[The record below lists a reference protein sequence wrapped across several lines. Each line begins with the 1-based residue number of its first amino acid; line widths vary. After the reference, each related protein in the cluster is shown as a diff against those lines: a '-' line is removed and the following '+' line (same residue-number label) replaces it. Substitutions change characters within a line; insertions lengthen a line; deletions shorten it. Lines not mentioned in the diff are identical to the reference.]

1 MSMFEIHG
9 GFTGLAASS
18 RVRLARNLK
27 GYPFRLTDAQHQ
39 EIADKVFATLQN
51 NPTIGPEFEKKQII
65 PRSTEASQLVEEH
78 LISPELAQNGGWLIV
93 SKDGGVS
100 IMVGEEDHL
109 RLQVIGSGL
118 CPKECLET
126 ANRIAALIESALPFA
141 YDERLGYLTACPTNV
156 GTGLRASIM
165 LHLPL
170 LTATG
175 EINQMVGYAGSRGCA
190 VRGAYGEGSK
200 AVGGFYQIS
209 NQVTLGA
216 SAAELTDKLVEA
228 HLISP
233 ELAQN
238 GGWLI
243 VSKDGGVSI
252 MVGEEDH
259 LRLQVIGTGLC
270 PKECLE
276 TANRIAALIEA
287 ALPFA
292 YDERLGYLT
301 ACPTN
306 IGTGLRAS
314 IMLHLPMLTATDGMG
329 RMAGYAGSRGC
340 AVRGAYGEGSKAVG
354 GFYQISNQVT
364 LGASAA
370 ELTDKLVETATAII
384 DAEKKAREQVRSQNE
399 AGLRDRI
406 YRAAGTLRSA
416 YLIETAEA
424 VQCISDVLVG
434 LQMGMLSGIDPQA
447 LYQLEQRIRPAMLT
461 GAPQERDIKRA
472 AMLREAAQNIRFA

>member
-39 EIADKVFATLQN
+39 EIADEVFATLQN

-93 SKDGGVS
+93 SGDGGVS

-109 RLQVIGSGL
+109 RLQVIGAGL

-175 EINQMVGYAGSRGCA
+175 EINQMVGYAGSR
-190 VRGAYGEGSK
+190 S
-200 AVGGFYQIS
+200 
-209 NQVTLGA
+209 
-216 SAAELTDKLVEA
+216 
-228 HLISP
+228 
-233 ELAQN
+233 
-238 GGWLI
+238 
-243 VSKDGGVSI
+243 
-252 MVGEEDH
+252 
-259 LRLQVIGTGLC
+259 
-270 PKECLE
+270 
-276 TANRIAALIEA
+276 
-287 ALPFA
+287 
-292 YDERLGYLT
+292 
-301 ACPTN
+301 
-306 IGTGLRAS
+306 
-314 IMLHLPMLTATDGMG
+314 
-329 RMAGYAGSRGC
+329 C

-370 ELTDKLVETATAII
+370 ELTDKLVETATTII

-406 YRAAGTLRSA
+406 YRAAGTMRSA

-434 LQMGMLSGIDPQA
+434 LQMGMLSGIDPQK
-447 LYQLEQRIRPAMLT
+447 LYTLEQRIRPAMLT
-461 GAPQERDIKRA
+461 GAPQERDKKRA

>member
-1 MSMFEIHG
+1 MSMFTING

-27 GYPFRLTDAQHQ
+27 GYPFRLTDAQHK
-39 EIADKVFATLQN
+39 EIADKVFAALQN
-51 NPTIGPEFEKKQII
+51 NPTIGPEFAKKQII
-65 PRSTEASQLVEEH
+65 PRSTEASQLVEE
-78 LISPELAQNGGWLIV
+78 
-93 SKDGGVS
+93 
-100 IMVGEEDHL
+100 
-109 RLQVIGSGL
+109 
-118 CPKECLET
+118 
-126 ANRIAALIESALPFA
+126 
-141 YDERLGYLTACPTNV
+141 
-156 GTGLRASIM
+156 
-165 LHLPL
+165 
-170 LTATG
+170 
-175 EINQMVGYAGSRGCA
+175 
-190 VRGAYGEGSK
+190 
-200 AVGGFYQIS
+200 
-209 NQVTLGA
+209 
-216 SAAELTDKLVEA
+216 

-276 TANRIAALIEA
+276 TANRIAALIESE
-287 ALPFA
+287 LPFA

-314 IMLHLPMLTATDGMG
+314 IMLHLPMLTATGEIG
-329 RMAGYAGSRGC
+329 RMTGYAGSRGC

-370 ELTDKLVETATAII
+370 ELTDKLVETATTII
-384 DAEKKAREQVRSQNE
+384 DAEKKTREQVRSRNE

-416 YLIETAEA
+416 YLIDTGEA

-434 LQMGMLSGIDPQA
+434 LQMGLLSGVEPQK
-447 LYQLEQRIRPAMLT
+447 LYELEQRIRPAMLT
-461 GAPQERDIKRA
+461 GTPQERDCKRA
-472 AMLREAAQNIRFA
+472 ELLRASAKDLILE

>member
-27 GYPFRLTDAQHQ
+27 GYPFRLTEAQHK

-51 NPTIGPEFEKKQII
+51 NPTIGSEFEKKQII

-109 RLQVIGSGL
+109 RLQVIG
-118 CPKECLET
+118 
-126 ANRIAALIESALPFA
+126 
-141 YDERLGYLTACPTNV
+141 
-156 GTGLRASIM
+156 
-165 LHLPL
+165 
-170 LTATG
+170 
-175 EINQMVGYAGSRGCA
+175 
-190 VRGAYGEGSK
+190 
-200 AVGGFYQIS
+200 
-209 NQVTLGA
+209 
-216 SAAELTDKLVEA
+216 
-228 HLISP
+228 
-233 ELAQN
+233 
-238 GGWLI
+238 
-243 VSKDGGVSI
+243 
-252 MVGEEDH
+252 
-259 LRLQVIGTGLC
+259 TGLC
-270 PKECLE
+270 PKECLQ
-276 TANRIAALIEA
+276 TADRIASLIEA
-287 ALPFA
+287 ELPFA
-292 YDERLGYLT
+292 YDARLGYLT

-314 IMLHLPMLTATDGMG
+314 IMLHLPMLTATGEIG
-329 RMAGYAGSRGC
+329 RMTGYAGSRGC

-370 ELTDKLVETATAII
+370 ELTDKLVETATTII

-399 AGLRDRI
+399 DGLRDRI

-416 YLIETAEA
+416 YLIDTSEA

-434 LQMGMLSGIDPQA
+434 LQMGMLSGMDPQK
-447 LYQLEQRIRPAMLT
+447 LYELEQRIRPAMLT
-461 GAPQERDIKRA
+461 GAPQERDRKRA
-472 AMLREAAQNIRFA
+472 EMLRDAAKNLILE

>member
-27 GYPFRLTDAQHQ
+27 GYPFRLTEAQHS
-39 EIADKVFATLQN
+39 EIADKVFSTLQN
-51 NPTIGPEFEKKQII
+51 NPTIGSEFEKKQII
-65 PRSTEASQLVEEH
+65 PRSTEASQLVEE
-78 LISPELAQNGGWLIV
+78 
-93 SKDGGVS
+93 
-100 IMVGEEDHL
+100 
-109 RLQVIGSGL
+109 
-118 CPKECLET
+118 
-126 ANRIAALIESALPFA
+126 
-141 YDERLGYLTACPTNV
+141 
-156 GTGLRASIM
+156 
-165 LHLPL
+165 
-170 LTATG
+170 
-175 EINQMVGYAGSRGCA
+175 
-190 VRGAYGEGSK
+190 
-200 AVGGFYQIS
+200 
-209 NQVTLGA
+209 
-216 SAAELTDKLVEA
+216 

-306 IGTGLRAS
+306 VGTGLRAS
-314 IMLHLPMLTATDGMG
+314 IMLHLPMLTATNEIG
-329 RMAGYAGSRGC
+329 RLVGYAGSRGC

-364 LGASAA
+364 LGTSAA
-370 ELTDKLVETATAII
+370 KLTDKLVETATTII

-424 VQCISDVLVG
+424 IQCISDVLVG
-434 LQMGMLSGIDPQA
+434 LQMGLLSGIDPQQ
-447 LYQLEQRIRPAMLT
+447 LYALEQRIRPAMLT
-461 GAPQERDIKRA
+461 GAPQERDQKRA
-472 AMLREAAQNIRFA
+472 AMLREAAQNLKMEN

>member
-27 GYPFRLTDAQHQ
+27 GYPFCLTAAQHQ
-39 EIADKVFATLQN
+39 EIADKVFSVLQD

-65 PRSTEASQLVEEH
+65 PRSTEASQ
-78 LISPELAQNGGWLIV
+78 
-93 SKDGGVS
+93 
-100 IMVGEEDHL
+100 
-109 RLQVIGSGL
+109 
-118 CPKECLET
+118 
-126 ANRIAALIESALPFA
+126 
-141 YDERLGYLTACPTNV
+141 
-156 GTGLRASIM
+156 
-165 LHLPL
+165 
-170 LTATG
+170 
-175 EINQMVGYAGSRGCA
+175 
-190 VRGAYGEGSK
+190 
-200 AVGGFYQIS
+200 
-209 NQVTLGA
+209 
-216 SAAELTDKLVEA
+216 LVEA

-461 GAPQERDIKRA
+461 GAPQERDQKRA

>member
-9 GFTGLAASS
+9 GFTGLAATS

-27 GYPFRLTDAQHQ
+27 GYPFRITEAQHK
-39 EIADKVFATLQN
+39 EIADKVFAALQN
-51 NPTIGPEFEKKQII
+51 NPTVGPEFEKKQII

-109 RLQVIGSGL
+109 RLQVIGTGL
-118 CPKECLET
+118 CPKECLDT
-126 ANRIAALIESALPFA
+126 ANRIAALIE
-141 YDERLGYLTACPTNV
+141 
-156 GTGLRASIM
+156 
-165 LHLPL
+165 
-170 LTATG
+170 G
-175 EINQMVGYAGSRGCA
+175 E
-190 VRGAYGEGSK
+190 
-200 AVGGFYQIS
+200 
-209 NQVTLGA
+209 
-216 SAAELTDKLVEA
+216 
-228 HLISP
+228 
-233 ELAQN
+233 
-238 GGWLI
+238 
-243 VSKDGGVSI
+243 
-252 MVGEEDH
+252 
-259 LRLQVIGTGLC
+259 
-270 PKECLE
+270 
-276 TANRIAALIEA
+276 
-287 ALPFA
+287 LPFA

-314 IMLHLPMLTATDGMG
+314 IMLHLPMLTATGEIG
-329 RMAGYAGSRGC
+329 HITGYAGSRGC

-370 ELTDKLVETATAII
+370 ELTDKLVETATTII
-384 DAEKKAREQVRSQNE
+384 DAEKKAREQVRSQDE

-416 YLIETAEA
+416 YLIDTSEA

-434 LQMGMLSGIDPQA
+434 LQMGLLSGVDPQK
-447 LYQLEQRIRPAMLT
+447 LYELEQRIRPAMLN
-461 GAPQERDIKRA
+461 GAPQERDRKRA
-472 AMLREAAQNIRFA
+472 ELLREAAKNLILE

>member
-1 MSMFEIHG
+1 MSMFTING

-27 GYPFRLTDAQHQ
+27 GYPFRLTDAQHK
-39 EIADKVFATLQN
+39 EIADKVFAALQN

-109 RLQVIGSGL
+109 RLQVIGTGL
-118 CPKECLET
+118 CPKECLDT
-126 ANRIAALIESALPFA
+126 ANRIAALIE
-141 YDERLGYLTACPTNV
+141 
-156 GTGLRASIM
+156 
-165 LHLPL
+165 
-170 LTATG
+170 G
-175 EINQMVGYAGSRGCA
+175 E
-190 VRGAYGEGSK
+190 
-200 AVGGFYQIS
+200 
-209 NQVTLGA
+209 
-216 SAAELTDKLVEA
+216 
-228 HLISP
+228 
-233 ELAQN
+233 
-238 GGWLI
+238 
-243 VSKDGGVSI
+243 
-252 MVGEEDH
+252 
-259 LRLQVIGTGLC
+259 
-270 PKECLE
+270 
-276 TANRIAALIEA
+276 
-287 ALPFA
+287 LPFA

-314 IMLHLPMLTATDGMG
+314 IMLHLPMLTATGEIG
-329 RMAGYAGSRGC
+329 RITGYAGSRGC

-370 ELTDKLVETATAII
+370 ELTDKLVETATTII
-384 DAEKKAREQVRSQNE
+384 DAEKKAREQVRSQDE

-416 YLIETAEA
+416 YLIDTSEA

-434 LQMGMLSGIDPQA
+434 LQMGLLSGVDPQK
-447 LYQLEQRIRPAMLT
+447 LYELEQRIRPAMLN
-461 GAPQERDIKRA
+461 GAPQERDRKRA
-472 AMLREAAQNIRFA
+472 ELLREAAKNLILE

>member
-1 MSMFEIHG
+1 MSMFTING

-27 GYPFRLTDAQHQ
+27 GYPFRLTEAQHK
-39 EIADKVFATLQN
+39 EIADKVFAALQN
-51 NPTIGPEFEKKQII
+51 NPTIGSEFEKKQII

-109 RLQVIGSGL
+109 RLQVIGTGL

-126 ANRIAALIESALPFA
+126 ANRIAALIESELPFA
-141 YDERLGYLTACPTNV
+141 YDERLGYLTACPTNI

-165 LHLPL
+165 LHLPM

-175 EINQMVGYAGSRGCA
+175 EIGRMTGYAGSRGCA

-216 SAAELTDKLVEA
+216 SAAELTE
-228 HLISP
+228 
-233 ELAQN
+233 
-238 GGWLI
+238 
-243 VSKDGGVSI
+243 
-252 MVGEEDH
+252 
-259 LRLQVIGTGLC
+259 
-270 PKECLE
+270 
-276 TANRIAALIEA
+276 
-287 ALPFA
+287 
-292 YDERLGYLT
+292 
-301 ACPTN
+301 
-306 IGTGLRAS
+306 
-314 IMLHLPMLTATDGMG
+314 
-329 RMAGYAGSRGC
+329 
-340 AVRGAYGEGSKAVG
+340 
-354 GFYQISNQVT
+354 
-364 LGASAA
+364 
-370 ELTDKLVETATAII
+370 KLVETATTII

-416 YLIETAEA
+416 YLIDTSEA

-434 LQMGMLSGIDPQA
+434 LQMGLLSGVDPQK
-447 LYQLEQRIRPAMLT
+447 LYELEQRIRPAMLN
-461 GAPQERDIKRA
+461 GAPQERDRKRA
-472 AMLREAAQNIRFA
+472 ELLREAAKPLILE

>member
-9 GFTGLAASS
+9 GFTGLAATS

-27 GYPFRLTDAQHQ
+27 GYPFRITEAQHK
-39 EIADKVFATLQN
+39 EIADKVFAALQN
-51 NPTIGPEFEKKQII
+51 NPTVGPEFEKKQII

-109 RLQVIGSGL
+109 RLQVIGTGL
-118 CPKECLET
+118 CPKECLDT
-126 ANRIAALIESALPFA
+126 ANRIAALIE
-141 YDERLGYLTACPTNV
+141 
-156 GTGLRASIM
+156 
-165 LHLPL
+165 
-170 LTATG
+170 G
-175 EINQMVGYAGSRGCA
+175 E
-190 VRGAYGEGSK
+190 
-200 AVGGFYQIS
+200 
-209 NQVTLGA
+209 
-216 SAAELTDKLVEA
+216 
-228 HLISP
+228 
-233 ELAQN
+233 
-238 GGWLI
+238 
-243 VSKDGGVSI
+243 
-252 MVGEEDH
+252 
-259 LRLQVIGTGLC
+259 
-270 PKECLE
+270 
-276 TANRIAALIEA
+276 
-287 ALPFA
+287 LPFA

-314 IMLHLPMLTATDGMG
+314 IMLHLPMLTATGEIG
-329 RMAGYAGSRGC
+329 RITGYAGSRGC

-370 ELTDKLVETATAII
+370 ELTDKLVETATTII
-384 DAEKKAREQVRSQNE
+384 DAEKKAREQVRSQDE

-416 YLIETAEA
+416 YLIDTSEA

-434 LQMGMLSGIDPQA
+434 LQMGLLSGVDPQK
-447 LYQLEQRIRPAMLT
+447 LYELEQRIRPAMLT
-461 GAPQERDIKRA
+461 GAPQERDRKRA
-472 AMLREAAQNIRFA
+472 ELLREAAKNLILE

>member
-9 GFTGLAASS
+9 GFTGLAATS

-27 GYPFRLTDAQHQ
+27 GYPFRITEAQHK
-39 EIADKVFATLQN
+39 EIADKVFAALQN
-51 NPTIGPEFEKKQII
+51 NPTVGPEFEKKQII

-109 RLQVIGSGL
+109 RLQVIGTGL
-118 CPKECLET
+118 CPKECLDT
-126 ANRIAALIESALPFA
+126 ANRIAALIE
-141 YDERLGYLTACPTNV
+141 
-156 GTGLRASIM
+156 
-165 LHLPL
+165 
-170 LTATG
+170 G
-175 EINQMVGYAGSRGCA
+175 E
-190 VRGAYGEGSK
+190 
-200 AVGGFYQIS
+200 
-209 NQVTLGA
+209 
-216 SAAELTDKLVEA
+216 
-228 HLISP
+228 
-233 ELAQN
+233 
-238 GGWLI
+238 
-243 VSKDGGVSI
+243 
-252 MVGEEDH
+252 
-259 LRLQVIGTGLC
+259 
-270 PKECLE
+270 
-276 TANRIAALIEA
+276 
-287 ALPFA
+287 LPFA

-314 IMLHLPMLTATDGMG
+314 IMLHLPMLTATGEIG
-329 RMAGYAGSRGC
+329 RITGYAGSRGC

-370 ELTDKLVETATAII
+370 ELTDKLVETATTII
-384 DAEKKAREQVRSQNE
+384 DAEKKAREQVRSQDE

-416 YLIETAEA
+416 YLIDTSEA

-434 LQMGMLSGIDPQA
+434 LQMGLLSGVDPQK
-447 LYQLEQRIRPAMLT
+447 LYELEQRIRPAMLN
-461 GAPQERDIKRA
+461 GAPQERDRKRA
-472 AMLREAAQNIRFA
+472 ELLREAAKPLILE

>member
-9 GFTGLAASS
+9 GFSGLAATS

-27 GYPFRLTDAQHQ
+27 GYPFRITEAQHK
-39 EIADKVFATLQN
+39 EIADKVFAALQN
-51 NPTIGPEFEKKQII
+51 NPTVGPEFEKKQII

-109 RLQVIGSGL
+109 RLQVIGTGL
-118 CPKECLET
+118 CPKECLDT
-126 ANRIAALIESALPFA
+126 ANRIAALIE
-141 YDERLGYLTACPTNV
+141 
-156 GTGLRASIM
+156 
-165 LHLPL
+165 
-170 LTATG
+170 G
-175 EINQMVGYAGSRGCA
+175 E
-190 VRGAYGEGSK
+190 
-200 AVGGFYQIS
+200 
-209 NQVTLGA
+209 
-216 SAAELTDKLVEA
+216 
-228 HLISP
+228 
-233 ELAQN
+233 
-238 GGWLI
+238 
-243 VSKDGGVSI
+243 
-252 MVGEEDH
+252 
-259 LRLQVIGTGLC
+259 
-270 PKECLE
+270 
-276 TANRIAALIEA
+276 
-287 ALPFA
+287 LPFA

-314 IMLHLPMLTATDGMG
+314 IMLHLPMLTATGEIG
-329 RMAGYAGSRGC
+329 RITGYAGSRGC

-370 ELTDKLVETATAII
+370 ELTDKLVETATTII
-384 DAEKKAREQVRSQNE
+384 DAEKKAREQVRSQDE

-416 YLIETAEA
+416 YLIDTSEA

-434 LQMGMLSGIDPQA
+434 LQMGLLSGVDPQK
-447 LYQLEQRIRPAMLT
+447 LYELEQRIRPAMLN
-461 GAPQERDIKRA
+461 GAPQERDRKRA
-472 AMLREAAQNIRFA
+472 ELLREAAKNLILE

>member
-9 GFTGLAASS
+9 GFTGLAATS

-27 GYPFRLTDAQHQ
+27 GYPFRLTEAQHK
-39 EIADKVFATLQN
+39 EITDKVFAALQN
-51 NPTIGPEFEKKQII
+51 NPTVGPEFEKKQII
-65 PRSTEASQLVEEH
+65 PRSTEASRLVEE
-78 LISPELAQNGGWLIV
+78 
-93 SKDGGVS
+93 
-100 IMVGEEDHL
+100 
-109 RLQVIGSGL
+109 
-118 CPKECLET
+118 
-126 ANRIAALIESALPFA
+126 
-141 YDERLGYLTACPTNV
+141 
-156 GTGLRASIM
+156 
-165 LHLPL
+165 
-170 LTATG
+170 
-175 EINQMVGYAGSRGCA
+175 
-190 VRGAYGEGSK
+190 
-200 AVGGFYQIS
+200 
-209 NQVTLGA
+209 
-216 SAAELTDKLVEA
+216 

-270 PKECLE
+270 PKECLD
-276 TANRIAALIEA
+276 TANRIAALIEGE
-287 ALPFA
+287 LPFA

-314 IMLHLPMLTATDGMG
+314 IMLHLPMLTATGEIG
-329 RMAGYAGSRGC
+329 RMTGYAGSRGC

-370 ELTDKLVETATAII
+370 ELTDRLVETATTII

-416 YLIETAEA
+416 YLIDTGEA

-434 LQMGMLSGIDPQA
+434 LQMGLLSGAEPQK
-447 LYQLEQRIRPAMLT
+447 LYELEQRIRPAMLN
-461 GAPQERDIKRA
+461 GAPQERDRKRA
-472 AMLREAAQNIRFA
+472 ELLREAAKNLILE

>member
-9 GFTGLAASS
+9 GFTGLAATS

-27 GYPFRLTDAQHQ
+27 GYPFRITEAQHK
-39 EIADKVFATLQN
+39 EIADKVFAAFQN
-51 NPTIGPEFEKKQII
+51 NPTVGPEFEKKQII

-109 RLQVIGSGL
+109 RLQVIGTGL
-118 CPKECLET
+118 CPKECLDT
-126 ANRIAALIESALPFA
+126 ANRIAALIE
-141 YDERLGYLTACPTNV
+141 
-156 GTGLRASIM
+156 
-165 LHLPL
+165 
-170 LTATG
+170 G
-175 EINQMVGYAGSRGCA
+175 E
-190 VRGAYGEGSK
+190 
-200 AVGGFYQIS
+200 
-209 NQVTLGA
+209 
-216 SAAELTDKLVEA
+216 
-228 HLISP
+228 
-233 ELAQN
+233 
-238 GGWLI
+238 
-243 VSKDGGVSI
+243 
-252 MVGEEDH
+252 
-259 LRLQVIGTGLC
+259 
-270 PKECLE
+270 
-276 TANRIAALIEA
+276 
-287 ALPFA
+287 LPFA

-314 IMLHLPMLTATDGMG
+314 IMLHLPMLTATGEIG
-329 RMAGYAGSRGC
+329 RITGYAGSRGC

-370 ELTDKLVETATAII
+370 ELTDKLVETATTII
-384 DAEKKAREQVRSQNE
+384 DAEKKAREQVRSQDE

-416 YLIETAEA
+416 YLIDTSEA

-434 LQMGMLSGIDPQA
+434 LQMGLLSGVDPQK
-447 LYQLEQRIRPAMLT
+447 LYELEQRIRPAMLN
-461 GAPQERDIKRA
+461 GAPQERDRKRA
-472 AMLREAAQNIRFA
+472 ELLREAAKNLILE

>member
-9 GFTGLAASS
+9 GFTGLAATS

-27 GYPFRLTDAQHQ
+27 GYPFRITEAQHK
-39 EIADKVFATLQN
+39 EIADKVFAALQN
-51 NPTIGPEFEKKQII
+51 NPTVGPEFEKKQII

-93 SKDGGVS
+93 SKDGGV
-100 IMVGEEDHL
+100 
-109 RLQVIGSGL
+109 
-118 CPKECLET
+118 C
-126 ANRIAALIESALPFA
+126 
-141 YDERLGYLTACPTNV
+141 
-156 GTGLRASIM
+156 
-165 LHLPL
+165 
-170 LTATG
+170 
-175 EINQMVGYAGSRGCA
+175 
-190 VRGAYGEGSK
+190 
-200 AVGGFYQIS
+200 
-209 NQVTLGA
+209 
-216 SAAELTDKLVEA
+216 
-228 HLISP
+228 
-233 ELAQN
+233 
-238 GGWLI
+238 
-243 VSKDGGVSI
+243 I

-270 PKECLE
+270 PKECLD
-276 TANRIAALIEA
+276 TANRIAALIEGE
-287 ALPFA
+287 LPFA

-314 IMLHLPMLTATDGMG
+314 IMLHLPMLTATGEIG
-329 RMAGYAGSRGC
+329 RITGYAGSRGC

-370 ELTDKLVETATAII
+370 ELTDKLVETATTII
-384 DAEKKAREQVRSQNE
+384 DAEKKAREQVRSQDE

-416 YLIETAEA
+416 YLIDTSEA

-434 LQMGMLSGIDPQA
+434 LQMGLLSGVDPQK
-447 LYQLEQRIRPAMLT
+447 LYELEQRIRPAMLN
-461 GAPQERDIKRA
+461 GAPQERDRKRA
-472 AMLREAAQNIRFA
+472 ELLREAAKNLILE

>member
-1 MSMFEIHG
+1 MSMFTING

-27 GYPFRLTDAQHQ
+27 GYPFRLTEAQHK
-39 EIADKVFATLQN
+39 EIADKVFAALQN
-51 NPTIGPEFEKKQII
+51 NPTVGPEFEKKQII
-65 PRSTEASQLVEEH
+65 PRSTEASRLVEE
-78 LISPELAQNGGWLIV
+78 
-93 SKDGGVS
+93 
-100 IMVGEEDHL
+100 
-109 RLQVIGSGL
+109 
-118 CPKECLET
+118 
-126 ANRIAALIESALPFA
+126 
-141 YDERLGYLTACPTNV
+141 
-156 GTGLRASIM
+156 
-165 LHLPL
+165 
-170 LTATG
+170 
-175 EINQMVGYAGSRGCA
+175 
-190 VRGAYGEGSK
+190 
-200 AVGGFYQIS
+200 
-209 NQVTLGA
+209 
-216 SAAELTDKLVEA
+216 

-276 TANRIAALIEA
+276 TANRIAALVEGE
-287 ALPFA
+287 LPFA

-314 IMLHLPMLTATDGMG
+314 IMLHLPILTATGEIG
-329 RMAGYAGSRGC
+329 RMTGYAGSRGC

-370 ELTDKLVETATAII
+370 ELTDKLVETATTII

-416 YLIETAEA
+416 YLIDTSEA

-434 LQMGMLSGIDPQA
+434 LQMGLLSGIEPQK
-447 LYQLEQRIRPAMLT
+447 LYELEQRIRPAMLT
-461 GAPQERDIKRA
+461 GASQERDCKRA
-472 AMLREAAQNIRFA
+472 ELLREAAKNLILE

>member
-1 MSMFEIHG
+1 MSMFTING

-27 GYPFRLTDAQHQ
+27 GYPFRLTDAQHK
-39 EIADKVFATLQN
+39 EIADKVFAALQN

-109 RLQVIGSGL
+109 RLQVIG
-118 CPKECLET
+118 
-126 ANRIAALIESALPFA
+126 
-141 YDERLGYLTACPTNV
+141 
-156 GTGLRASIM
+156 
-165 LHLPL
+165 
-170 LTATG
+170 
-175 EINQMVGYAGSRGCA
+175 
-190 VRGAYGEGSK
+190 
-200 AVGGFYQIS
+200 
-209 NQVTLGA
+209 
-216 SAAELTDKLVEA
+216 
-228 HLISP
+228 
-233 ELAQN
+233 
-238 GGWLI
+238 
-243 VSKDGGVSI
+243 
-252 MVGEEDH
+252 
-259 LRLQVIGTGLC
+259 TGLC

-276 TANRIAALIEA
+276 TANRIAALIEGE
-287 ALPFA
+287 LPFA

-314 IMLHLPMLTATDGMG
+314 IMLHLPMLTATGEIG
-329 RMAGYAGSRGC
+329 RMTGYAGSRGC

-370 ELTDKLVETATAII
+370 ELTDKLVETATTII

-416 YLIETAEA
+416 YLIDTSEA

-434 LQMGMLSGIDPQA
+434 LQMGLLSGVEPQK
-447 LYQLEQRIRPAMLT
+447 LYELEQRIRPAMLT
-461 GAPQERDIKRA
+461 GAPQERDCKRA
-472 AMLREAAQNIRFA
+472 ELLRAAAKDLILA

>member
-1 MSMFEIHG
+1 MSMFTING

-27 GYPFRLTDAQHQ
+27 GYPFRLTDAQHK
-39 EIADKVFATLQN
+39 EIADKVFAALQN

-109 RLQVIGSGL
+109 RLQVIG
-118 CPKECLET
+118 
-126 ANRIAALIESALPFA
+126 
-141 YDERLGYLTACPTNV
+141 
-156 GTGLRASIM
+156 
-165 LHLPL
+165 
-170 LTATG
+170 
-175 EINQMVGYAGSRGCA
+175 
-190 VRGAYGEGSK
+190 
-200 AVGGFYQIS
+200 
-209 NQVTLGA
+209 
-216 SAAELTDKLVEA
+216 
-228 HLISP
+228 
-233 ELAQN
+233 
-238 GGWLI
+238 
-243 VSKDGGVSI
+243 
-252 MVGEEDH
+252 
-259 LRLQVIGTGLC
+259 TGLC

-276 TANRIAALIEA
+276 TANRIAALIEGE
-287 ALPFA
+287 LPFA

-314 IMLHLPMLTATDGMG
+314 IMLHLPMLTATGEIG
-329 RMAGYAGSRGC
+329 RMTGYAGSRGC

-370 ELTDKLVETATAII
+370 ELTDKLVETATTII

-416 YLIETAEA
+416 YLIDTSEA

-434 LQMGMLSGIDPQA
+434 LQMGLLSGVEPQK
-447 LYQLEQRIRPAMLT
+447 LYELEQRIRPAMLT
-461 GAPQERDIKRA
+461 GAPQERDCKRA
-472 AMLREAAQNIRFA
+472 ELLRAAAKDLILE